1 MKIARAILLGFL
13 IVAGGYWVA
22 PRIGASPEDWGM
34 VCQPPGQH
42 EIGASMSQFSLP
54 FLLTFTR
61 LQYLGCLLL
70 SGDSLVRFPG
80 LTSRSVRRPLVE
92 LRRRPWEN
100 NKPWSC
106 GDLKGPEV

>member
-42 EIGASMSQFSLP
+42 EIGASMSP
-54 FLLTFTR
+54 ILLA
-61 LQYLGCLLL
+61 L
-70 SGDSLVRFPG
+70 SFGFH
-80 LTSRSVRRPLVE
+80 
-92 LRRRPWEN
+92 
-100 NKPWSC
+100 
-106 GDLKGPEV
+106 